1 MIDFKNITSDKI
13 RILIDGEDIIKEGE
27 PHIPFIF
34 SVTESDITD
43 KDSIKLPVKITT
55 IAQGT
60 GLNTIVLLA
69 DLLVKT
75 AKSIGG
81 EHSFEKTKRIFCTAY
96 DGLVEQAQGVELTKN
111 KK

>member
-13 RILIDGEDIIKEGE
+13 RILIDEEDIIKDGE
-27 PHIPFIF
+27 SHPTFIF

-43 KDSIKLPVKITT
+43 EDSRKFPVKITT
-55 IAQGT
+55 IAKGT
-60 GLNTIVLLA
+60 GVNTIVLLA
-69 DLLVKT
+69 DLLVKM

-81 EHSFEKTKRIFCTAY
+81 EHSFEKMKRIFCTAY
-96 DGLVEQAQGVELTKN
+96 DGLVEQAQGIELTKN